1 MSKPIEMCPVV
12 PALDAETFARFMAG
26 EMPHK
31 EHQVYAKEVTARC
44 NYVVWHLHE
53 IYGLPLDWWD
63 FDNLDR
69 DGDEDGMFDIDA
81 YADEV
86 SFVGQIKRIA
96 QKDSKNFEWLDQID
110 DVLPVLWNQEGAFPT
125 SYLLSDFDDI
135 ERERMDTWK
144 QRSRE
149 SAHRETMSKQQY
161 DIHQKN
167 ALAKMQAFWAS
178 LPIEERA
185 TLSLN
190 GEPSKFVSAEQYE
203 RRVNNLQQKEL
214 AAQHKKQKA

>member
-1 MSKPIEMCPVV
+1 MSGSIKLM
-12 PALDAETFARFMAG
+12 
-26 EMPHK
+26 
-31 EHQVYAKEVTARC
+31 
-44 NYVVWHLHE
+44 
-53 IYGLPLDWWD
+53 
-63 FDNLDR
+63 
-69 DGDEDGMFDIDA
+69 MF
-81 YADEV
+81 
-86 SFVGQIKRIA
+86 FPFCGTKR
-96 QKDSKNFEWLDQID
+96 
-110 DVLPVLWNQEGAFPT
+110 GAFPT

-167 ALAKMQAFWAS
+167 ALAKMRAFWAS

-203 RRVNNLQQKEL
+203 RRVNNLQQRTGSTT
-214 AAQHKKQKA
+214 